1 MECVRKLCDAIDTDY
16 DDKISEEELRV
27 YIAKNDLPFEA
38 DIPSRLFNE
47 AIQGRGF
54 VNEK

>member
-16 DDKISEEELRV
+16 DDKISEEEIRV

-47 AIQGRGF
+47 AI
-54 VNEK
+54 